1 MKALI
6 LNGSPRGEKATSHA
20 LGSLLADGLRL
31 HGVEVDR
38 AYALGALHDEA
49 RTSALLDAIDV
60 ADLVVLAFPVYVDS
74 LPAPLTRLLELVAAR
89 TVHRSTATPRCRR
102 LAAIVQCGFPEAA
115 QCDTALAI
123 CRHFAGAAG
132 FEWAGGVALGEGG
145 MLGGGLDRIPPKA
158 AARVRQALAISAE
171 ALARGRQLP
180 QAAADDLR
188 RPLLRPSLYILAGNL
203 GWRWDARRHRAKR
216 PLSYRPYAERSI

>member
-20 LGSLLADGLRL
+20 LGSLLADGLRF

-38 AYALGALHDEA
+38 AYALGALHDRA
-49 RTSALLDAIDV
+49 RTSVLLDAIDA

-74 LPAPLTRLLELVAAR
+74 LPAPLTRVLELVAAR
-89 TVHRSTATPRCRR
+89 SVHRPAAAQRRRR
-102 LAAIVQCGFPEAA
+102 LAVIVQCGFPEAVH
-115 QCDTALAI
+115 CDTALAI
-123 CRHFAGAAG
+123 CRHFADAAG
-132 FEWAGGVALGEGG
+132 LEWAGGLASGEGG

-171 ALARGRQLP
+171 ALATGRQIP
-180 QAAADDLR
+180 EAAADELR
-188 RPLLRPSLYILAGNL
+188 RPLLRPSLYVLAGNL
-203 GWRWDARRHRAKR
+203 GWRWDARRQRANR
-216 PLSYRPYAERSI
+216 PLGYRPYAGRSI